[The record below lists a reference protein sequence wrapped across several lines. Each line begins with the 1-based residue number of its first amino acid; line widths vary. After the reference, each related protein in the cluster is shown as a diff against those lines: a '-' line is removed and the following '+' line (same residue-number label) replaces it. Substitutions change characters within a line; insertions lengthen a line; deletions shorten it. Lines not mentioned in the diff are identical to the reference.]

1 MKKFKTREFNGLEVS
16 FNLFFLLKFIYIFKL
31 IFLLRVLLKIIL
43 VFFQIKKY
51 FLK

>member
-1 MKKFKTREFNGLEVS
+1 
-16 FNLFFLLKFIYIFKL
+16 LLKFIYIFKL